1 MTEQV
6 TVLNQTP
13 SAFRQLI
20 RADQASGTDPSRV
33 TLRYVIFGGEALD
46 LQSLR
51 PWFERYG
58 DSRPRLVNMYGIT
71 ETTVHVTYRPIS
83 RADVESGAGSVFGS
97 ADSRSQLYLLE
108 SRPAA
113 GADRRTGG
121 DLRRRR
127 RRRPRISRIARTL
140 TAERFIPN
148 PFAAE
153 RGERLYRSGD
163 LARRLPNGDL
173 EYLGR
178 IDHQVKI
185 RGFRIELGEIEAA
198 INFIHWYGSR
208 LFSPVKI
215 HLETNVLWPTS
226 WRLPMSGISSM
237 S

>member
-1 MTEQV
+1 M
-6 TVLNQTP
+6 
-13 SAFRQLI
+13 
-20 RADQASGTDPSRV
+20 

-51 PWFERYG
+51 PWFDRYG
-58 DSRPRLVNMYGIT
+58 DSRPKLVNMYGIT

-83 RADVESGAGSVFGS
+83 RADVESGAGSVLGVPIPDLELYVLDRARQPVPIGVPGRS
-97 ADSRSQLYLLE
+97 ASAA
-108 SRPAA
+108 PASPA
-113 GADRRTGG
+113 G
-121 DLRRRR
+121 
-127 RRRPRISRIARTL
+127 ISIARSL

-148 PFAAE
+148 PFD
-153 RGERLYRSGD
+153 RDGGERLYRSGD

-198 INFIHWYGSR
+198 ISVHPLGTGDDCSQR
-208 LFSPVKI
+208 ARI
-215 HLETNVLWPTS
+215 HLGTSASWPTS
-226 WRLPMSGISSM
+226 WPAADRAKISSM